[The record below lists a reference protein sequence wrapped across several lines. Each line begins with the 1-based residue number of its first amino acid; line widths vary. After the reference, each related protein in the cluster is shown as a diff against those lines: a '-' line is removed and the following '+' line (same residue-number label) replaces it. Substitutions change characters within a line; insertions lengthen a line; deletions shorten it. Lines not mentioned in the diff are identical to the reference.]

1 MKTPTPLTLSLAL
14 LLIGPGLMRAEEGQ
28 AIGAPPIYPG
38 FPTAEHLGVVPPL
51 TKSSEDWLSKVTPE
65 SETKLEEGLDE
76 ALKEYFLFGTIWH
89 GKNLGDGRTN
99 THRAQEMALSGSE
112 FNAITA
118 ENCMKPSAL
127 QPHQGVFNFAPA
139 DEFVQTSSQMG
150 HTIIGHTLVW
160 KNDAPAWFFQND
172 DGTPAPRE
180 IVIERMVQHIATVVG
195 RYRGKIK
202 FWDVV
207 NEAVDLLPNAQ
218 GKLEACLKPSPW
230 LEAIGPEYIELAY
243 RAAHEA
249 DPEAKLLY
257 NDYNLYEEKKA
268 DFVIA
273 MVKNL
278 RNRGVPVHGIGYQG
292 HMFLDF
298 PKIEQV
304 EYLLKSCRSENIP
317 LSVTEL
323 DLSVLPNA
331 WKHRGASVE
340 DSFTLAEKFN
350 PYPEAV
356 PEAVLMEQAQRYREM
371 FELFIKYHTTIER
384 VSFWGVWDGNS
395 WRNYKP
401 MEGRRDYP
409 LLFDR
414 QFKKKPA
421 YEEISKLLSLPPEKK
436 NKREPSL
443 TSRG

>member
-1 MKTPTPLTLSLAL
+1 
-14 LLIGPGLMRAEEGQ
+14 
-28 AIGAPPIYPG
+28 
-38 FPTAEHLGVVPPL
+38 
-51 TKSSEDWLSKVTPE
+51 
-65 SETKLEEGLDE
+65 
-76 ALKEYFLFGTIWH
+76 
-89 GKNLGDGRTN
+89 
-99 THRAQEMALSGSE
+99 
-112 FNAITA
+112 
-118 ENCMKPSAL
+118 
-127 QPHQGVFNFAPA
+127 
-139 DEFVQTSSQMG
+139 
-150 HTIIGHTLVW
+150 
-160 KNDAPAWFFQND
+160 
-172 DGTPAPRE
+172 
-180 IVIERMVQHIATVVG
+180 MVQHIATVVG

-273 MVKNL
+273 MVKDL

-443 TSRG
+443 TSRS